1 VKKLDPASPD
11 AYRRLYIQQFDLA
24 LSARTTLLMA
34 QSKAWMLLFESKIQ
48 SCLRFENNA
57 HASYELFGSILLKGL
72 SLAKR
77 LSYLAQSCL
86 VMHSTMQV
94 RELAIGCCF
103 PPAITG
109 EVYVPAFGHPYVPNF
124 LWPVLTLPFL
134 CGLIVRC

>member
-1 VKKLDPASPD
+1 
-11 AYRRLYIQQFDLA
+11 
-24 LSARTTLLMA
+24 MA
-34 QSKAWMLLFESKIQ
+34 QSKAWMLLFDSKIQ

-94 RELAIGCCF
+94 RFMVTTFYVNF
-103 PPAITG
+103 PLVIRFSVG
-109 EVYVPAFGHPYVPNF
+109 S
-124 LWPVLTLPFL
+124 
-134 CGLIVRC
+134 